1 MAYSTARA
9 FARHTGDCFHVAV
22 RGENHFFQDNHMA
35 TDERHV
41 REEEQASETA
51 TPEPGGEQ
59 SRLRIFWEQWPAL
72 HSFRYR
78 DFRWLWLSTF
88 SLFTAVGMEQITR
101 GWLILRLTGDSP
113 FALSLVMMSFALPL
127 TFASLLGGALADR
140 FSRRHMIMLSQSV
153 NAAMALL
160 LATLDALGIVHFWH
174 LMVLGCIDGTMAGLN
189 MPSRQSIISDI
200 VPVHGMMNAVSLS
213 SAAMNMTRIVGPSL
227 AGVLIVYLGTTGV
240 FYLIAVVY
248 GIAILFTSLISVRK
262 KAGEGDRKGI
272 AADIIEGF
280 GYARSNPTLLG
291 LLILCFVPALFGFPY
306 IALLPAWARE
316 ALHAQ
321 ADGLGFL
328 MMMMGIGS
336 LAGTLILA
344 SLRYQKRRGMFLVAN
359 GFLWGLSLV
368 IFSRSFSYGTALPT
382 IFLLG
387 LMSAVFMSLNMTL
400 VQQYSSI
407 EMRGRVISMVMMT
420 FGIMPLSAVPFG
432 AIAERIGTADSLQI
446 AGLLLSLFTV
456 IFFFANRRFRAVD

>member
-1 MAYSTARA
+1 
-9 FARHTGDCFHVAV
+9 V
-22 RGENHFFQDNHMA
+22 RGGNHFFQDNHMA
-35 TDERHV
+35 TDETHV
-41 REEEQASETA
+41 REEGEASETA
-51 TPEPGGEQ
+51 AAPEPGGEQ
-59 SRLRIFWEQWPAL
+59 SRSCLFWEQWPAL

-127 TFASLLGGALADR
+127 TVSSLLGGALADR
-140 FSRRHMIMLSQSV
+140 LSRRHMIMLTQSV
-153 NAAMALL
+153 NAVMALL
-160 LATLDALGIVHFWH
+160 LATLDALGTVRFWH
-174 LMVLGCIDGTMAGLN
+174 LMVLGCIDGTMAGIN

-213 SAAMNMTRIVGPSL
+213 SAAMNMTRIVGPSV

-240 FYLIAVVY
+240 FYLIAGVY
-248 GIAILFTSLISVRK
+248 GVAILFTSLIGVRK
-262 KAGEGDRKGI
+262 KTGERIQKGI

-291 LLILCFVPALFGFPY
+291 LLILSFVPALFGFPY

-316 ALHAQ
+316 ALNAQ

-328 MMMMGIGS
+328 MMAMGIGS

-344 SLRYQKRRGMFLVAN
+344 SLRYQKRRGIFLVAN
-359 GFLWGLSLV
+359 GFTWGLSLV
-368 IFSRSFSYGTALPT
+368 IFSRSFSYGTAMPS

-446 AGLLLSLFTV
+446 AGLLLCLFTL
-456 IFFFANRRFRAVD
+456 IFFFANRRFRSVD